1 MFQAVLPAGRIHRDR
16 DELKDR
22 IVELYDG
29 DDELVAVVPY
39 PNPQAIA
46 DESVFDAEDRSIM

>member
-29 DDELVAVVPY
+29 EDELVAVVPY
-39 PNPQAIA
+39 PNLQAIV